1 MKCFSQNN
9 WLSNKY
15 STHHAILNLNDE
27 ILTSFENGQFILRVL
42 IDLSKAFDTVN
53 HNILLHKYELYGIKG
68 KCLNWLKSYLKHRQ
82 QLVTVGKNE
91 NSIYRIITSAVP
103 QGTIIE
109 LILFLIYI
117 NEFFWISNKLTPI
130 ILPMYS

>member
-1 MKCFSQNN
+1 MTCFSQNS
-9 WLSNKY
+9 WLSSKY

-53 HNILLHKYELYGIKG
+53 HSILLHKYELYGIKG
-68 KCLNWLKSYLKHRQ
+68 KCLNWFKSHLKHRQ

-91 NSIYRIITSAVP
+91 NSIYRIITSAIP
-103 QGTIIE
+103 
-109 LILFLIYI
+109 
-117 NEFFWISNKLTPI
+117 
-130 ILPMYS
+130 